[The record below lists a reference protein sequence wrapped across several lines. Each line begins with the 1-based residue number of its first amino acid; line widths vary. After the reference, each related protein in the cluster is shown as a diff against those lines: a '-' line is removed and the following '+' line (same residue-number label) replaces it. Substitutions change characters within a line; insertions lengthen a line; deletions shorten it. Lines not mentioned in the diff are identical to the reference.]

1 MARTGT
7 YNDIAER
14 NQDAIKSMT
23 AAMQAPFSGKPKSGK
38 LGEDANRNFKAAD
51 RPASEA
57 PSPEAVSRMLEAT
70 ALLIAIATE
79 RNLSIG
85 IALPSGK
92 VLPLTE
98 KGFKDGMKK
107 WNNGGENLLPAL
119 EVALKLVNK
128 IKRNTAAEKITEII
142 LADLNIRKI
151 KPAAK
156 KPAPK
161 S

>member
-1 MARTGT
+1 MPGQGT
-7 YNDIAER
+7 YREIAER
-14 NQDAIKSMT
+14 NQNVIKSVT
-23 AAMQAPFSGKPKSGK
+23 AAMQPFSGKGTSGK
-38 LGEDANRNFKAAD
+38 LGADANKKFKAED
-51 RPASEA
+51 RPANEA
-57 PSPEAVSRMLEAT
+57 PSPEAVSKMLEAT

-85 IALPSGK
+85 IALPSGG

-119 EVALKLVNK
+119 EIAQKLMNK
-128 IKRNTAAEKITEII
+128 VKRNTAAEKITEII
-142 LADLNIRKI
+142 LADPNIKKI

-156 KPAPK
+156 KAAPK
-161 S
+161 A